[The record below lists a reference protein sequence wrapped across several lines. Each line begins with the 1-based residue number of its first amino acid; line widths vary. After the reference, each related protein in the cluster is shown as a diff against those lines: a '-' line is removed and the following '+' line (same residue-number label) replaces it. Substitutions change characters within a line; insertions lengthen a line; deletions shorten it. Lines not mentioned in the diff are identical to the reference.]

1 MEFKNKAD
9 KMGFYFGKFCV
20 YFGGLL
26 TMISIFLMAHDGE
39 EPPMDYQFIL
49 SMFLGFMIYK
59 YGDYRT
65 GGRWNDN

>member
-20 YFGGLL
+20 
-26 TMISIFLMAHDGE
+26 
-39 EPPMDYQFIL
+39 YQFIL